1 MGSEKKQ
8 REELALRDRDG
19 EKSGRSGTHLDSV
32 QETFRGTF
40 RVVEL
45 GSPNVNGLLEVRRG
59 GEEGRGRKEEENAGA
74 SSVREERDQ
83 SCSR

>member
-8 REELALRDRDG
+8 REELALRERDG

-40 RVVEL
+40 RVEL
-45 GSPNVNGLLEVRRG
+45 GSPNVNGLLEVR
-59 GEEGRGRKEEENAGA
+59 
-74 SSVREERDQ
+74 
-83 SCSR
+83 